1 VPDWNVSAFMKTVQR
16 CRTHTSPPENFYERI
31 KPKLL
36 SRVGSELSLAYRV
49 LELGC
54 GGCELAEMLNRRY
67 RQRVTGVDVNDASF
81 PRRDDPARARSPLRC
96 VRANAEQLGFL
107 REGSVDAAV
116 SVWALH
122 EMDHPLAVLR
132 EAYRVLRP
140 GGEMLV
146 VDFPRGSLAQTLWN
160 ERYYSPSELGRMLGK
175 AAFKQVHVKTIERG
189 QILWATAFRKPAEV
203 LAS

>member
-1 VPDWNVSAFMKTVQR
+1 MKTVQR
-16 CRTHTSPPENFYERI
+16 RKTHTSPPENFYERI

-54 GGCELAEMLNRRY
+54 GGCELAEMLNQRY

-107 REGSVDAAV
+107 REGAVDAAV

-160 ERYYSPSELGRMLGK
+160 ERYYSPSEVGRMLAK
-175 AAFKQVHVKTIERG
+175 AGFKQVRVKTIERRH
-189 QILWATAFRKPAEV
+189 ILWATAFRKPAEV